1 MTKPVRRKNPGEGI
15 LPHMDPSYPIRPL
28 IDAETNIAGTVIV
41 LPVPGTRQFVAS
53 TLEDPKVSVTAS
65 TRKSAERAAM
75 RAYVEKR
82 SSKRENPEPI
92 TSEDRA
98 DLRIAKRRMKER
110 GGKSIEAIAEK
121 YGYRL

>member
-1 MTKPVRRKNPGEGI
+1 MPKPVRRKNPGEGI

-75 RAYVEKR
+75 RAYVEKH
-82 SSKRENPEPI
+82 SKRRPNPRPDD
-92 TSEDRA
+92 EDQR
-98 DLRIAKRRMKER
+98 DIALARERLKQPRVSWSSIKKEL
-110 GGKSIEAIAEK
+110 K
-121 YGYRL
+121 LP